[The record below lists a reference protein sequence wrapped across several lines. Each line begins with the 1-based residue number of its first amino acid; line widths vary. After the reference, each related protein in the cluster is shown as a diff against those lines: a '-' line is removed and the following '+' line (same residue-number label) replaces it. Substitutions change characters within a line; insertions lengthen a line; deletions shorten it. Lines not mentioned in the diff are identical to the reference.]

1 MNRRRLLAA
10 GVLTVAIAVGAGA
23 EGGADVVQADRNRAA
38 VVVDLGGG
46 DVRTACVSFDSSTI
60 SGVEALRLAGFDP
73 VTQSFGGR
81 GAAVCALCGK
91 GCGPG
96 SGCLTCQ
103 QPNYWGYWPGYR
115 YSQVGAG
122 ATQVGDGDVQAWR
135 WGTGE
140 APTRVAY
147 SRICVPLPGPTTT
160 RPRPAATT
168 APPPSTPASQS
179 APGGGPG
186 PAPSTAAAPSTTTA
200 TDPPSSSNSSPS
212 STTTTTA
219 TSESDA
225 GSGGGVERAAGDAA
239 PVAVRDQPRS
249 DGVGDDDDGPSA
261 VPSAVGFAVALA
273 GVGLLIVRAR
283 ARNRSRQI

>member
-1 MNRRRLLAA
+1 MKPRRLLAA
-10 GVLTVAIAVGAGA
+10 GVLTVAIAVGAST
-23 EGGADVVQADRNRAA
+23 EGGAEVVQADRNRAA

-46 DVRTACVSFDSSTI
+46 DVRTACVTFDGSTI

-81 GAAVCALCGK
+81 GTAVCALCGK

-103 QPNYWGYWPGYR
+103 QPDYWGYWPGYR
-115 YSQVGAG
+115 YSQAGAG
-122 ATQVGDGDVQAWR
+122 ATRVGDGDVEAWR

-147 SRICVPLPGPTTT
+147 SRICVPLTGPTTT

-168 APPPSTPASQS
+168 TSPPSTA
-179 APGGGPG
+179 APQPGPGAGPG
-186 PAPSTAAAPSTTTA
+186 PAPSTAAAPSTTTGS
-200 TDPPSSSNSSPS
+200 PSSSASSTS

-219 TSESDA
+219 AGEADA
-225 GSGGGVERAAGDAA
+225 GDGAERAAGDAA
-239 PVAVRDQPRS
+239 PVAVRDQRRAGS
-249 DGVGDDDDGPSA
+249 AGDDEDGPSA

-273 GVGLLIVRAR
+273 GVGLLILRAR